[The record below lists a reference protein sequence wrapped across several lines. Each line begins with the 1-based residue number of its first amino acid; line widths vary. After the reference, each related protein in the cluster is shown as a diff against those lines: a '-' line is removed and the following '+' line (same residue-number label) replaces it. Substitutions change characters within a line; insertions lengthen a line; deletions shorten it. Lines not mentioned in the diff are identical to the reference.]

1 MDETGHV
8 GAGLLKRLLV
18 FGRIKRSH
26 IKNTP
31 LSQLEDMVDGLP
43 ATSSSPS
50 PIASSSAATSSG
62 GIGDVISAGSTTKL
76 NSLAPSNGSK
86 AASSRPSR
94 RRGGYQT
101 GFASRDPA
109 VRSARQKYYAAL
121 KAAGIKKPKPDS
133 PVYIDGKLETEAF
146 ATRIKYFQ
154 EKINYMSSI
163 KGTDNYN
170 PTTYANQV
178 TALKREKRD
187 QAKYLQNPR
196 EKNKST
202 RS

>member
-1 MDETGHV
+1 
-8 GAGLLKRLLV
+8 
-18 FGRIKRSH
+18 
-26 IKNTP
+26 
-31 LSQLEDMVDGLP
+31 MVDRLP
-43 ATSSSPS
+43 ATLSSPS

-62 GIGDVISAGSTTKL
+62 DIGDVISAGSTTKL
-76 NSLAPSNGSK
+76 NSLVPSNASK

-109 VRSARQKYYAAL
+109 VRSARQKYYDAL
-121 KAAGIKKPKPDS
+121 KAAGIKKKPKPDS

-154 EKINYMSSI
+154 EEINYMSSI
-163 KGTDNYN
+163 KRTDHYN

>member
-1 MDETGHV
+1 
-8 GAGLLKRLLV
+8 
-18 FGRIKRSH
+18 
-26 IKNTP
+26 
-31 LSQLEDMVDGLP
+31 MVDRLP
-43 ATSSSPS
+43 ATLSSPS

-76 NSLAPSNGSK
+76 NSLVPSNASK

-109 VRSARQKYYAAL
+109 VRSARQKYYDAL

-154 EKINYMSSI
+154 EEINYMSSI
-163 KGTDNYN
+163 KRTDNYN